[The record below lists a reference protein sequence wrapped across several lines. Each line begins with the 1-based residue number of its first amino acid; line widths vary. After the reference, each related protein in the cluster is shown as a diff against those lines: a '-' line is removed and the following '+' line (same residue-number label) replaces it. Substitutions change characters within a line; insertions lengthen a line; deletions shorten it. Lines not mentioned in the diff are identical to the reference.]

1 MWGFDWVWQ
10 FGLYEVDEKRTR
22 LVSRSTVRP
31 LTIWTW
37 LLGILVLEPAAFIMT
52 RQMLLG
58 LKQRAE
64 TLRVQA
70 STRADTL

>member
-10 FGLYEVDEKRTR
+10 FGLYAVDDKRTR
-22 LVSRSTVRP
+22 LVSRSTLRP

-37 LLGILVLEPAAFIMT
+37 LLDILVIEPAAFLMT
-52 RQMLLG
+52 RRMLLN

-64 TLRVQA
+64 SLRAQKLD
-70 STRADTL
+70 RAA